1 MVETTERGQIKI
13 DRNCDTGVRGIFAAG
28 DVTDNR
34 ENQIVVAAG
43 EGARAALS
51 AFNYLI
57 TQV

>member
-1 MVETTERGQIKI
+1 MRG
-13 DRNCDTGVRGIFAAG
+13 VFAAG

-51 AFNYLI
+51 AFNYLV